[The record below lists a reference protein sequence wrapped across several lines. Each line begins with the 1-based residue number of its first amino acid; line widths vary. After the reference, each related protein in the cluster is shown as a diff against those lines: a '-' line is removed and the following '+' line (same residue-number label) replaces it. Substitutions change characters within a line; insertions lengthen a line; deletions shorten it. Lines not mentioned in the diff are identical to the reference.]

1 MKMYVAINIFYIF
14 ANPAQCVLGAWG
26 VLRWDE

>member
-14 ANPAQCVLGAWG
+14 ANPAQCALVRGCFELG
-26 VLRWDE
+26 